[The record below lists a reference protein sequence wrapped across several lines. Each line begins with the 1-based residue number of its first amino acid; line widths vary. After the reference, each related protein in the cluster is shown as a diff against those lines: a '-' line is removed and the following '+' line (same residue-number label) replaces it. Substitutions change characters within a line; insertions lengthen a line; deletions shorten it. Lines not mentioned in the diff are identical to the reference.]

1 MIIGIGGRRVSL
13 WGYKGG
19 AYGGVGCLWGYK
31 GGAYGGGGV
40 LMGI

>member
-1 MIIGIGGRRVSL
+1 MKIGIGGRRVSL

-31 GGAYGGGGV
+31 GCV
-40 LMGI
+40 

>member
-1 MIIGIGGRRVSL
+1 MKIGIGGRRVSL

-19 AYGGVGCLWGYK
+19 AYGG
-31 GGAYGGGGV
+31 GGV